1 MRHLLTALAALTGA
15 DYCAACGW
23 WTRPNCGH

>member
-1 MRHLLTALAALTGA
+1 MRRLIHALARTAA

-23 WTRPNCGH
+23 WTKPHCGH